1 QRHSMLTCTEK
12 GERLDG
18 EMHSRNL
25 LVNAPKPPQF
35 LRLQPAHVP
44 PLLHIGATFLGE
56 TTFRLEYQHE
66 ML

>member
-1 QRHSMLTCTEK
+1 VPRVIITDKLRSSGAAKREI
-12 GERLDG
+12 
-18 EMHSRNL
+18 L

-35 LRLQPAHVP
+35 LRLQPAHLP
-44 PLLHIGATFLGE
+44 PILHIGATFLGE